1 VPTGSARPEEAVAD
15 SEDALRADL
24 AKRGLLVQSVREKRS
39 RMGLRAARVSP
50 EEFALF
56 NQEFMALIRAGLTVP
71 DALALA
77 AKRPD
82 SPALGQMLARV
93 LHDVQNGA
101 LLSEA
106 CARHPEAFER
116 LYVAALRTGEK
127 TGDLFLVLG
136 RYHEYLSTASRCAR
150 SWRRRLPIPCSCWSR
165 WGDPRGAVRFR
176 DAALRRDV
184 RRPRH
189 AACRSPRGADGAGR
203 ARPFRGAARHRRGGG
218 RGVAGALD
226 FDRGRAPQVDQ
237 IKEGSAVSGELQRI
251 VSGAAQLARSL
262 STLLAGGTPLVDALR
277 TAGGSLSNQLH
288 LDRLEAATQRVIGG
302 ESLNRAVRATRL
314 MPETAARMVEVGEAS
329 GGLDTM
335 LAEVAQFYEDILDAR
350 LARSMAWLGRR
361 IGPRFLLPYLLE
373 EEGREVKSYLDLYRE
388 APSGVTG
395 PTALNLAVESKG
407 HADRL
412 AGWSGWRS
420 GPGTRP
426 WRGDSSATW
435 CTASMMALPPI
446 SVWWRSWSGPRR
458 RWAAASPTRW
468 WLRDSPGWWPT
479 PSRWGPRAISPPRAK
494 RKCTI
499 TKLRWS
505 GKKSG

>member
-1 VPTGSARPEEAVAD
+1 MPAFTYVALLPTGVRIREEAVAD

-24 AKRGLLVQSVREKRS
+24 AKRGVLVQSVREKRS
-39 RMGLRAARVSP
+39 RMGLRAGRVSP
-50 EEFALF
+50 EEFTLF

-136 RYHEYLSTASRCAR
+136 RYHDYLKHRVALRKKVAQALAYPLFLLVALGVILAVLFVFVMPRFVAMYADLGTQLPLATRVLMALVER
-150 SWRRRLPIPCSCWSR
+150 AYFVVPLVIAGLAAGAWGWRRWTATVD
-165 WGDPRGAVRFR
+165 G
-176 DAALRRDV
+176 RR
-184 RRPRH
+184 R
-189 AACRSPRGADGAGR
+189 
-203 ARPFRGAARHRRGGG
+203 
-218 RGVAGALD
+218 
-226 FDRGRAPQVDQ
+226 VDQ
-237 IKEGSAVSGELQRI
+237 IKEGLPFLNELQRI
-251 VSGAAQLARSL
+251 VSAAQLARSL

-277 TAGGSLSNQLH
+277 TAAGSLSNQLH

-302 ESLNRAVRATRL
+302 ESLNRAVRATNL

-350 LARSMAWLGRR
+350 LARSMALIEPLLMLLMGLI
-361 IGPRFLLPYLLE
+361 IGGIIIVMYLPIF
-373 EEGREVKSYLDLYRE
+373 RMAEVIK
-388 APSGVTG
+388 
-395 PTALNLAVESKG
+395 
-407 HADRL
+407 
-412 AGWSGWRS
+412 
-420 GPGTRP
+420 
-426 WRGDSSATW
+426 
-435 CTASMMALPPI
+435 
-446 SVWWRSWSGPRR
+446 
-458 RWAAASPTRW
+458 
-468 WLRDSPGWWPT
+468 
-479 PSRWGPRAISPPRAK
+479 
-494 RKCTI
+494 
-499 TKLRWS
+499 
-505 GKKSG
+505 

>member
-1 VPTGSARPEEAVAD
+1 VPALGHIPAGRQGSDVPAFAYVALLPTGVRIREEAVAD
-15 SEDALRADL
+15 SESALRADL
-24 AKRGLLVQSVREKRS
+24 AQRGLLVQSVREKRS
-39 RMGLRAARVSP
+39 RMGLRAGRVSP

-136 RYHEYLSTASRCAR
+136 RYHDYLKHRVALRKKLAQALAYPLFLLVALGVILAVLFVFVMPRFVAMYADLGTQLPFATRVLMALVER
-150 SWRRRLPIPCSCWSR
+150 AYFVVPLILAALAAGVWGWRRWTATVD
-165 WGDPRGAVRFR
+165 G
-176 DAALRRDV
+176 RR
-184 RRPRH
+184 R
-189 AACRSPRGADGAGR
+189 
-203 ARPFRGAARHRRGGG
+203 
-218 RGVAGALD
+218 
-226 FDRGRAPQVDQ
+226 VDQ
-237 IKEGSAVSGELQRI
+237 IKEGLPFLGELQRI
-251 VSGAAQLARSL
+251 VSAAQLARSL

-277 TAGGSLSNQLH
+277 TAAGSLSNQLH

-302 ESLNRAVRATRL
+302 ESLNCAVRAAKL

-350 LARSMAWLGRR
+350 LARSMALIEPLLMLLMGLI
-361 IGPRFLLPYLLE
+361 IGGIIIVMYLPIF
-373 EEGREVKSYLDLYRE
+373 RMAEV
-388 APSGVTG
+388 
-395 PTALNLAVESKG
+395 
-407 HADRL
+407 
-412 AGWSGWRS
+412 
-420 GPGTRP
+420 
-426 WRGDSSATW
+426 
-435 CTASMMALPPI
+435 I
-446 SVWWRSWSGPRR
+446 S
-458 RWAAASPTRW
+458 
-468 WLRDSPGWWPT
+468 
-479 PSRWGPRAISPPRAK
+479 
-494 RKCTI
+494 
-499 TKLRWS
+499 
-505 GKKSG
+505 